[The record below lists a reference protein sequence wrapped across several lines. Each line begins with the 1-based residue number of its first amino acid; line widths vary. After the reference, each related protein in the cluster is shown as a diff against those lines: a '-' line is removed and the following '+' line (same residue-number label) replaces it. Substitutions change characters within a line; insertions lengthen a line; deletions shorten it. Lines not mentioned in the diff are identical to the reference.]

1 MSQRKEQP
9 KQRLRKQPRMR
20 RVQAATAAPLPD
32 LSTPEARSARKTA
45 AQRKRRNSQ
54 QRIRRPIAGV
64 MGVVL
69 NTRWISLAM
78 LAACAYAL
86 FLIGGDDRFYLN
98 YIPVE
103 GATSLDIN
111 HVVAE
116 SGLAGRHIFA
126 ADPQEAADH
135 LGQMGGVITAS
146 VTLHWP
152 NDVSIILREKPPLA
166 TWQEGEEAYWVDED
180 GGLSLAR
187 TQTVGLLNIISELT
201 SDELRVTR
209 EEEEASD
216 ESQATSE
223 EAEAAEDDEL
233 TTNDEQPTTDATDEV
248 DAQVAFVPR
257 DVLEGALQLRALRP
271 NIDKL
276 YYRPSGGLSYQDG
289 RGWRAYFG
297 TGQDMHQKLV
307 VYETVVAQLMERGI
321 RPEYISVSNQY
332 KPYYRAL
339 Q

>member
-1 MSQRKEQP
+1 MKQPKEQP

-20 RVQAATAAPLPD
+20 RVQAATAASLPD

-45 AQRKRRNSQ
+45 AKRKRRNSQ

-64 MGVVL
+64 MGFVL
-69 NTRWISLAM
+69 NTRWISLAV
-78 LAACAYAL
+78 LGVCAYAL
-86 FLIGGDDRFYLN
+86 FMIGGDDRFYLN
-98 YIPVE
+98 TIPVE

-126 ADPQEAADH
+126 ADPQEAADR
-135 LGQMGGVITAS
+135 LGEMGGVITAS

-180 GGLSLAR
+180 GDLSLAR
-187 TQTVGLLNIISELT
+187 AQTVGLLSIISEVTRDDAEVT
-201 SDELRVTR
+201 SDKSR
-209 EEEEASD
+209 
-216 ESQATSE
+216 ATSE
-223 EAEAAEDDEL
+223 EAEVTSGE
-233 TTNDEQPTTDATDEV
+233 ATDEPAMTDAV

-271 NIDKL
+271 NIEKL

-297 TGQDMHQKLV
+297 TGEDMHQKLV
-307 VYETVVAQLMERGI
+307 VYETVVAQLIERGI

-332 KPYYRAL
+332 KPYYRAV

>member
-1 MSQRKEQP
+1 MNQRKEQP

-20 RVQAATAAPLPD
+20 RIQAATAAPLPD

-45 AQRKRRNSQ
+45 AKRKRRNTQ

-64 MGVVL
+64 MAVVL
-69 NTRWISLAM
+69 NTRWISLAV
-78 LAACAYAL
+78 LGVCAYTL

-111 HVVAE
+111 HIVAE

-126 ADPQEAADH
+126 ADPQEAADR
-135 LGQMGGVITAS
+135 LGQVGGVITAS

-180 GGLSLAR
+180 GGLSPAR
-187 TQTVGLLNIISELT
+187 AQTVGLLNIISEVTTPVVRRDDKAEVT
-201 SDELRVTR
+201 SDELR
-209 EEEEASD
+209 
-216 ESQATSE
+216 ATSE
-223 EAEAAEDDEL
+223 GAEVTSDEATDDE
-233 TTNDEQPTTDATDEV
+233 PATTDAV

-257 DVLEGALQLRALRP
+257 DVLAGALQLRALRP

-297 TGQDMHQKLV
+297 VGHDMNQKLV
-307 VYETVVAQLMERGI
+307 VYETVVAKLMERGI

-339 Q
+339 P